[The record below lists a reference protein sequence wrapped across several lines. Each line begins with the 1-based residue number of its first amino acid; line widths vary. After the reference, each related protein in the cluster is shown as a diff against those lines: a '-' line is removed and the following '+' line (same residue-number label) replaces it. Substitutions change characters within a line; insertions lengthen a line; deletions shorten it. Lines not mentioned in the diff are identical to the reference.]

1 LHLQLQL
8 LITSLGPIGFSAG
21 AANAQ
26 GWAHCIGSCFCQWP
40 CLGLLFSLRAA
51 ADALEWVLSLQLL
64 LPMDL
69 LGPIVYAAAAADGF
83 IWAHCF
89 SERCWPY
96 PRVGP
101 LQLCKQL
108 PMASL
113 GPIMFPAGAANAL
126 GRALLRR
133 SALAMSI
140 GSYYI
145 LYIVATKHC

>member
-83 IWAHCF
+83 IWAHCLC
-89 SERCWPY
+89 SCCCRW
-96 PRVGP
+96 VHLGP
-101 LQLCKQL
+101 LFMQLLL
-108 PMASL
+108 PMDSH
-113 GPIMFPAGAANAL
+113 GPIIFPAGTTDAL
-126 GRALLRR
+126 GQA
-133 SALAMSI
+133 
-140 GSYYI
+140 
-145 LYIVATKHC
+145 HCTCSCCCQ

>member
-1 LHLQLQL
+1 MGPLYFQQVLPMPWG
-8 LITSLGPIGFSAG
+8 GPIAF
-21 AANAQ
+21 AA
-26 GWAHCIGSCFCQWP
+26 
-40 CLGLLFSLRAA
+40 AA
-51 ADALEWVLSLQLL
+51 ADHLTWAHWFFSRCCQCPRVGPLSLQLL

-69 LGPIVYAAAAADGF
+69 LWPIVYAAAAADGF